1 MNKHLTN
8 KNLLR
13 GITGLA
19 IAGLAGAALSAGSVA
34 ASGTEICMEPGPD
47 GIPRIVECP
56 PAPAFIFPEN
66 DTLLDYFGDNSDDV
80 DYGALLDYLGNT
92 DSSDDAG
99 SGFSGIEVP
108 TPIDPSVFAQT
119 VPEMVDPEQFEI
131 DPESIVP
138 LPDFP
143 EVEPENP
150 FLGTDDDAE
159 PELAQ
164 PEAEVD
170 PEGEAEVT
178 PDWWPEPE
186 ADAQPEAQPEAEVAP
201 EPEAQ
206 PEVRINNSEVAPE
219 ELPVNPESD
228 MPEAEM
234 PQVEIPEVETPEA
247 VTPEIVI
254 PNTDADTDVDVEGTT
269 DLDDAG
275 LLEAAPV
282 EVFTDATDTDGANIG
297 LYAGILLILAGG
309 GSLAAIAATRRN
321 RD

>member
-1 MNKHLTN
+1 MNKHVTN
-8 KNLLR
+8 KNLLH

-34 ASGTEICMEPGPD
+34 ASGTEICMEPGPE

-56 PAPAFIFPEN
+56 PAPALIFP
-66 DTLLDYFGDNSDDV
+66 DYGAPLDYFGDNSDDV

-164 PEAEVD
+164 PEAEVA

-186 ADAQPEAQPEAEVAP
+186 ADAQPEAQPE
-201 EPEAQ
+201 
-206 PEVRINNSEVAPE
+206 VRVNNSEVAPE
-219 ELPVNPESD
+219 ELPVDPESE

-234 PQVEIPEVETPEA
+234 PQVEIPEVETPE
-247 VTPEIVI
+247 VVI
-254 PNTDADTDVDVEGTT
+254 PEAGDDTDDQGNGQSSELRTNTDVNTDGDEGE
-269 DLDDAG
+269 
-275 LLEAAPV
+275 LLEATPV

>member
-131 DPESIVP
+131 DPETIVP

-164 PEAEVD
+164 PEAEVA

-206 PEVRINNSEVAPE
+206 PEVRVNNSEVAPE

-254 PNTDADTDVDVEGTT
+254 PNTDADTDIDGTT

-282 EVFTDATDTDGANIG
+282 EVFTDATDTDGANLG

-309 GSLAAIAATRRN
+309 GSLAAIAATRRD